1 MSGWIMASAALQTV
15 SDPNQFNNYLL
26 LGYAVMWLIGMIYIA
41 SLVMRQKNLNRDLDL
56 MEQILQED
64 DQLDG

>member
-26 LGYAVMWLIGMIYIA
+26 LGYAAMWLIGMIYIA

>member
-1 MSGWIMASAALQTV
+1 
-15 SDPNQFNNYLL
+15 
-26 LGYAVMWLIGMIYIA
+26 MWLIGMIYIA

>member
-1 MSGWIMASAALQTV
+1 MSEWILASTALQTV
-15 SDPNQFNNYLL
+15 MDPNQFNNYLL

-41 SLVMRQKNLNRDLDL
+41 SLVIRQRNLNRDLDL

-64 DQLDG
+64 DKPDS

>member
-26 LGYAVMWLIGMIYIA
+26 LGYAAMWLIGMIYIA
-41 SLVMRQKNLNRDLDL
+41 SLVLRQKNLNRDLDL

>member
-1 MSGWIMASAALQTV
+1 MSELMMVAAAFQSGV
-15 SDPNQFNNYLL
+15 DPNQFNNYLL

-41 SLVMRQKNLNRDLDL
+41 SLAVRQRNLRRDLEL

-64 DQLDG
+64 DQTLG

>member
-1 MSGWIMASAALQTV
+1 MSAWTMVSAAFQSAV
-15 SDPNQFNNYLL
+15 DPNQFNNYLL

-41 SLVMRQKNLNRDLDL
+41 SLVIRQRNLRRDLEL

-64 DQLDG
+64 DQPQG